1 MDQRREREDPTD
13 GHRPVTCQAGVVAEY
28 RERLSVPVAWWIIAT
43 AAVVTLYV
51 ITAVPAGTIAGVAVG
66 GIAAVLLV
74 TLFLRYGGALVEVD
88 AQKLRAGRA
97 SIEREHLGTVEALSG
112 EAARNAFGRDC
123 DPAAYLVLR
132 SYLRGAVRVEITDP
146 QDPAPYW
153 LIATR
158 KPEQLAAALTAN
170 SVARS

>member
-1 MDQRREREDPTD
+1 
-13 GHRPVTCQAGVVAEY
+13 VADY
-28 RERLSVPVAWWIIAT
+28 RERLSVPVRWWIIAA
-43 AAVVTLYV
+43 AAVGTLYV
-51 ITAVPAGTIAGVAVG
+51 ITAVPAGPIAGTAVA
-66 GIAAVLLV
+66 GIAAALLI
-74 TLFLRYGGALVEVD
+74 TLFIRYGGAVVEVD
-88 AQKLRAGRA
+88 AQKLQAGRA
-97 SIEREHLGTVEALSG
+97 SIEREYLGKVEVLSG

-123 DPAAYLVLR
+123 DTAAYLVLR

-158 KPEQLAAALTAN
+158 RPDQLAAALTAN

>member
-1 MDQRREREDPTD
+1 M
-13 GHRPVTCQAGVVAEY
+13 
-28 RERLSVPVAWWIIAT
+28 LWWVIAA

-74 TLFLRYGGALVEVD
+74 TTFIRYGGAVVRVD
-88 AQKLRAGRA
+88 ANKLTAGRA
-97 SIEREHLGTVEALSG
+97 SIERKYLGKVEALSG
-112 EAARNAFGRDC
+112 EAARLAFGRDC

-132 SYLRGAVRVEITDP
+132 SYIRGAVRVEITDP
-146 QDPAPYW
+146 RDPAPYW

-158 KPEQLAAALTAN
+158 NPERLAAALTAD

>member
-1 MDQRREREDPTD
+1 MAD
-13 GHRPVTCQAGVVAEY
+13 Y
-28 RERLSVPVAWWIIAT
+28 RERLSVPVLWWIIGA
-43 AAVVTLYV
+43 AAVATLYV
-51 ITAVPAGTIAGVAVG
+51 ITAVPAGIFTGIAVG
-66 GIAAVLLV
+66 GIAAALLI
-74 TLFLRYGGALVEVD
+74 TLFLRYGGAVVEVN
-88 AQKLRAGRA
+88 AEKLRAGRA
-97 SIEREHLGTVEALSG
+97 SIEREYLGKVEALSG

-132 SYLRGAVRVEITDP
+132 SYLPGAVRVEITDP

-158 KPEQLAAALTAN
+158 NPEQLAAALTSN

>member
-1 MDQRREREDPTD
+1 VPD
-13 GHRPVTCQAGVVAEY
+13 Y
-28 RERLSVPVAWWIIAT
+28 RERLSVPVRWWIIA
-43 AAVVTLYV
+43 AIAVLTLYV
-51 ITAVPAGTIAGVAVG
+51 ITAVPAGTIAGVAVA
-66 GIAAVLLV
+66 GIAAVLL
-74 TLFLRYGGALVEVD
+74 TALFLRYGGAVVEVD

-97 SIEREHLGTVEALSG
+97 TIEREYLGKAEPLSG

-132 SYLRGAVRVEITDP
+132 SYLPGAVRVELTDP

-158 KPEQLAAALTAN
+158 DPERLAAALTTN

>member
-1 MDQRREREDPTD
+1 MEQ
-13 GHRPVTCQAGVVAEY
+13 Y
-28 RERLSVPVAWWIIAT
+28 RERLSVPVSWWIIAT

-51 ITAVPAGTIAGVAVG
+51 ITAVPAGVGVGIAVA

-74 TLFLRYGGALVEVD
+74 TLFIRYGGAVVAVD
-88 AQKLRAGRA
+88 SEKLRAGKA
-97 SIEREHLGTVEALSG
+97 AIEREYLGKAESLSG
-112 EAARNAFGRDC
+112 DDARNAFGRDC

-158 KPEQLAAALTAN
+158 NPERLAAALTAD

>member
-1 MDQRREREDPTD
+1 MEQ
-13 GHRPVTCQAGVVAEY
+13 Y
-28 RERLSVPVAWWIIAT
+28 RERLSVPVSWWIIAT
-43 AAVVTLYV
+43 AAVITLYV
-51 ITAVPAGTIAGVAVG
+51 ITAVPAGVIAGAAVG

-74 TLFLRYGGALVEVD
+74 TLFVRYGGAVVSVD
-88 AQKLRAGRA
+88 SQKLQAGRA
-97 SIEREHLGTVEALSG
+97 RIEREHLGKVEPLSG

-132 SYLRGAVRVEITDP
+132 SYLPGAVRVEITDP

-158 KPEQLAAALTAN
+158 HPDKLAAALTAD